1 MSDKFKP
8 RLVDDT
14 YQVDRTGSGGD
25 GGSAGGGEPPDEMN
39 ARIEKLEAGHAAI
52 LAKLD
57 AIATSIADGRL
68 ENEKR
73 FSGFDKSLTKLEER
87 LDHTATAAAL
97 ASGYG
102 DLNAKI
108 EKVDGRLSNIP
119 TTWQT
124 IAIIVGMLVGIAGV
138 SFTISG
144 LREPARQA
152 AAAAPAP
159 AAPPAKAP

>member
-1 MSDKFKP
+1 MKD
-8 RLVDDT
+8 
-14 YQVDRTGSGGD
+14 
-25 GGSAGGGEPPDEMN
+25 
-39 ARIEKLEAGHAAI
+39 RIEKLEVGQASI
-52 LAKLD
+52 LTKLD
-57 AIATSIADGRL
+57 AIATAIADGRL
-68 ENEKR
+68 DNEKR
-73 FSGFDKSLTKLEER
+73 FSGFDKSLTKLEAQ

-102 DLNAKI
+102 DLNGKI

-124 IAIIVGMLVGIAGV
+124 IAIIVAMLVGIAGV

-152 AAAAPAP
+152 TAVVSAPAPAPAP
-159 AAPPAKAP
+159 AAPPVIAPASPPAKAP